1 MDAAHA
7 FELLTSSEQEKN
19 KKKPKKNKSSPLGLH
34 QAYMIEI
41 SKYPNGNTNL
51 VITTL

>member
-19 KKKPKKNKSSPLGLH
+19 QKKTKKNQIQSIRPTPSLH
-34 QAYMIEI
+34 DRDKQV
-41 SKYPNGNTNL
+41 S
-51 VITTL
+51 